1 MSQSIM
7 SIQETA
13 VYVVESG
20 KAKIKRNITA
30 LILQGFLAGAYIAL
44 GAIGYFKVAAHA
56 ADTGV
61 GTFLAAAIFPT
72 GIIAILLF
80 GAELFTS
87 DCMMVMGTYT
97 KEYKI
102 WPVLRVLG
110 IVVLANLAGSVFLSG
125 LVSLSGIFTS
135 EMTQMVSHMA
145 EVKTAMPVAQI
156 LFSAILCNIIV
167 CTAVWVAYAMKNVV
181 AKIIALWFVV
191 VIFVLSGT
199 EHIVA
204 NMFYLFSAYFMGAN
218 ITLGGMFYSMLFVT
232 IGNFI
237 GGALIV
243 TGINR
248 VIVAKMGKCSSDGG
262 SM

>member
-1 MSQSIM
+1 MSESVM
-7 SIQETA
+7 SVKETA
-13 VYVVESG
+13 DYIVESG
-20 KAKIKRNITA
+20 KAKIKRNLTA
-30 LILQGFLAGAYIAL
+30 LVLQGFLAGAFIAI

-56 ADTGV
+56 ADPGV

-87 DCMMVMGTYT
+87 DCMIVMGTYT

-102 WPVLRVLG
+102 WPVLRVLT
-110 IVVLANLAGSVFLSG
+110 IVLLSNLAGSVFLSG
-125 LVSLSGIFTS
+125 MVSLSGIFS
-135 EMTQMVSHMA
+135 PEMIQKVSHMA
-145 EVKTAMPVAQI
+145 EIKTAMPMAQI

-167 CTAVWVAYAMKNVV
+167 CTAVWLAYAMKNII
-181 AKIIALWFVV
+181 AKITVLWFVV

-204 NMFYLFSAYFMGAN
+204 NMFYLFSAYFLGAD
-218 ITLGGMFYSMLFVT
+218 IALGGMFYNMLFVT

-237 GGALIV
+237 GGALIL

-248 VIVAKMGKCSSDGG
+248 VIAAKINVKQTE
-262 SM
+262 